1 MPFSIRADAATPEVS
16 YELHP
21 VSAGYFSVMGI
32 DLLGG
37 RAFRPTDNQ
46 SSQMVV
52 VVSEDFVDQYF
63 GAGTQVHE
71 VLGREVEPVMLVRGP
86 ATVVGV
92 VRATRHHGP
101 DAPTFPSVYIPFTQQ
116 VTVPVGSLL
125 LKGDAD
131 RLVDPVGEVLGL
143 VAPHVQWT
151 PLLPYSSYLSEWYAP
166 FRFQITM
173 IGVLAGLGLLLASLG
188 LYALMAY
195 QVTIDGKE
203 LGIRK
208 ALGARDSSLM
218 LRVVGRG
225 AAMALIGA
233 TIGLA
238 AWYQLLPA
246 LGVLVEGIESGGY
259 LVPLS
264 VALVVGG
271 SCLLATAVPALRA
284 TRVDVLMTLE
294 TD

>member
-1 MPFSIRADAATPEVS
+1 
-16 YELHP
+16 
-21 VSAGYFSVMGI
+21 
-32 DLLGG
+32 
-37 RAFRPTDNQ
+37 
-46 SSQMVV
+46 MVV

-284 TRVDVLMTLE
+284 TRVDVLMTLK